1 MGEKF
6 AILAALLALSGCQ
19 LQSNEPTA
27 AFTVVGNYQTVADC
41 FFLKVRGEGMWDK
54 DDLPSMK
61 TVHVVLGT
69 PQYQMGRVE
78 FVGVSENQ
86 TTVTFVM
93 PHSGKYEP
101 QVRECAADQGAQ
113 S

>member
-1 MGEKF
+1 MRGKSIAMIALF
-6 AILAALLALSGCQ
+6 ALAGCQ
-19 LQSNEPTA
+19 LQSNEPTS
-27 AFTVVGNYQTVADC
+27 AFTVSGNYQAMADC

-101 QVRECAADQGAQ
+101 RVRECAADQGAQ